1 MHEFAGG
8 QLIRHVVMF
17 KFRTGVTWSDPR
29 AVAAE
34 RATASHPQHIEE
46 ILGWEFGRNLSSR
59 PVAYDFVLIG
69 TFADHAAVDRYLTH
83 PDHLRG
89 VRLWEAIATWVI
101 ADFAGATFESAENR

>member
-1 MHEFAGG
+1 MHESARG
-8 QLIRHVVMF
+8 QFIRHVVMF

-34 RATASHPQHIEE
+34 RATAGHPQHIGE

-89 VRLWEAIATWVI
+89 VRLWEAIATWAI
-101 ADFAGATFESAENR
+101 ADFASATPLHGHF